1 MALVDDKDISKYEK
15 QRYGAPDQKLVDRR
29 EQAWVDE
36 IIRSL
41 ELAKCRVLDAP
52 CGYGRFSTVFA
63 RHGARVIAA
72 DVSAAMVG
80 RARERVAEEGR
91 RGMYVVMDIRH
102 LPFKDDSVEATFTMR
117 LFHHGFA
124 REQMGEIL
132 AELARVSHRWVIL
145 SYYRSN
151 WLHGLFRRLKGFSS
165 RIKMMTDEEFQSELK
180 AVPLT
185 VRSHRSVIPFLHA
198 QTMVVLEKT
207 INLKP

>member
-15 QRYGAPDQKLVDRR
+15 QRYGAPDQKFVNRR
-29 EQAWVDE
+29 EQMMVDE
-36 IIRSL
+36 MIRTL
-41 ELAKCRVLDAP
+41 GLAKVRVLDAP
-52 CGYGRFSTVFA
+52 CGYGRFSTLFA
-63 RHGARVIAA
+63 DRGVQIICA

-165 RIKMMTDEEFQSELK
+165 RIRMMTDKEFE
-180 AVPLT
+180 AETARAPLV
-185 VRSHRSVIPFLHA
+185 VRSRRPVILFLHA

-207 INLKP
+207 ALKP